1 MNYALQ
7 RILYVMSGDTASK
20 TFHFLC
26 LNTLEA
32 VRCSAAAV
40 LDESVNNSGA
50 HSLMRRIIVVGNT
63 AEPNSLV
70 YMPGTQR
77 SDTVVAQRAR
87 RRTCEA
93 PHHLH
98 FHFHL
103 HPPLK
108 ELAVDATLPAGIT
121 SSAPPYYTQLWC

>member
-1 MNYALQ
+1 MNYTLR

-26 LNTLEA
+26 LNTLEV

-40 LDESVNNSGA
+40 LHESGNNSGA

-77 SDTVVAQRAR
+77 SDTVVAQRACR
-87 RRTCEA
+87 RACEP
-93 PHHLH
+93 PHHL
-98 FHFHL
+98 HL
-103 HPPLK
+103 HPPLE

-121 SSAPPYYTQLWC
+121 SSTPPYYTQLWC